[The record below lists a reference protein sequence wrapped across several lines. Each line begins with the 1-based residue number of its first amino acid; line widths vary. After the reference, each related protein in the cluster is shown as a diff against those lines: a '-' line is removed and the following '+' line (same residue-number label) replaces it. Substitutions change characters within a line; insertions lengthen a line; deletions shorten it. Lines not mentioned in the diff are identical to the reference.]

1 MNAKLSIVLKSFE
14 IPKLLICSDVDKTDS
29 LNTIS
34 SSQLSHFIRYPDNQ
48 YKYKP
53 HLVRLPKTR
62 ALFTVLRSPHI
73 DKKSREQFEMKIRT
87 QLIVIN
93 TEAAQIR
100 NALFRLKLQNLGA
113 LQYKIILNYT
123 TRLKAF

>member
-14 IPKLLICSDVDKTDS
+14 KPKLLINDVNKTQS
-29 LNTIS
+29 FKAARPELPNTLS
-34 SSQLSHFIRYPDNQ
+34 SCIAANKHQPYLI
-48 YKYKP
+48 
-53 HLVRLPKTR
+53 RLPKTR

-93 TEAAQIR
+93 TEPALIR
-100 NALFRLKLQNLGA
+100 KTLFRLKLQNLGA
-113 LQYKIILNYT
+113 VQYKIILNDK
-123 TRLKAF
+123 TRLKCF